1 MNSYLIQNNESAC
14 VSMPDQVVQQK
25 DAYVWKVNLKKTEPY
40 WEGLFLRLSLYFVGW
55 YKGMDNL
62 FLTAPGY
69 KLLALARRDTL
80 DTPMTIAHM
89 QGIYRLEAFQ

>member
-1 MNSYLIQNNESAC
+1 MESQFEEDGALLGR
-14 VSMPDQVVQQK
+14 SFPSS
-25 DAYVWKVNLKKTEPY
+25 
-40 WEGLFLRLSLYFVGW
+40 LSLYFVGW

-80 DTPMTIAHM
+80 DTPMIIAHM